1 MTDLFFKIANMSI
14 IASWL
19 IIIVIMLRIVLQ
31 KAPKWVFCLLW
42 GIVAVR
48 LVLPVSVK
56 SALSLISNPE
66 PLSPA
71 TIQLAQV
78 TIEYGGDFVTN
89 QEFSISTFV
98 TILSA
103 IWLIGFVVLLCYAI
117 TSHWLIKKRMKEAV
131 LLYENI
137 WICDNVKSE
146 FILGIMKPCIYL
158 SSSIGEKESVYVI
171 AHERAHLKR
180 KDHIWKP
187 FGFLLLSIYW
197 FNPFIWIAYSLFC
210 KDIELAC
217 DEKIVKDLNLSERKN
232 YSEALLFCSLQ
243 KRSIVVY
250 PLAFGE
256 VGVKGRIKNVLNHK
270 KPTFWGGVIA
280 IIICVIVAVCFLTD
294 SKNNKFEN
302 IDNMLEEQ
310 SYPEN
315 QNSSSNST
323 ENGLS
328 GLKELE
334 PLVDDNWP
342 VSISRTMDKTTAKNL
357 SFNIQIDKPMTITL
371 SCITESGK
379 MNMEIKDE
387 NGNKLFDE
395 TNMQTGS
402 FDVNIE
408 ETGIYTVIVQVDN
421 HTGSFQITPKE

>member
-1 MTDLFFKIANMSI
+1 
-14 IASWL
+14 
-19 IIIVIMLRIVLQ
+19 
-31 KAPKWVFCLLW
+31 
-42 GIVAVR
+42 
-48 LVLPVSVK
+48 
-56 SALSLISNPE
+56 
-66 PLSPA
+66 
-71 TIQLAQV
+71 
-78 TIEYGGDFVTN
+78 
-89 QEFSISTFV
+89 
-98 TILSA
+98 
-103 IWLIGFVVLLCYAI
+103 
-117 TSHWLIKKRMKEAV
+117 MKEAV